1 MSNTGDKSPRPIPSS
16 GASLPE
22 GLSEKVKITESPETL
37 GMGRDEATGK
47 PKGPQ
52 KTTSG
57 GQKMA

>member
-1 MSNTGDKSPRPIPSS
+1 MNDLGDKAPRKPPSS
-16 GASLPE
+16 GASLPA
-22 GLSEKVKITESPETL
+22 GLSEQAKISESPEQL

-57 GQKMA
+57 GQKFA